1 MASLNRVHLIGN
13 LGQDPELRYTP
24 NQVAVCTL
32 NIATTEY
39 RTKEDGQREEQTTW
53 HRVVVW
59 NKQAENCSKYLTKGR
74 PVYVEGKLQTR
85 QWDDKTGNRRYT
97 TEIVAQNIQF
107 LGSGGASAGRDN
119 QASQNNNSFGQQ
131 GGGASSNNNNYGPPS
146 ASFGSQD
153 MPVMDPSLDD
163 IPF

>member
-39 RTKEDGQREEQTTW
+39 RTTQDGQREEQTTW

-59 NKQAENCSKYLTKGR
+59 NKQAENCSKYLSKGR

-85 QWDDKTGNRRYT
+85 QWDDKSGNRRYT

-107 LGSGGASAGRDN
+107 LGSGASGGRDQSSSHN
-119 QASQNNNSFGQQ
+119 QSNTSSHQYS
-131 GGGASSNNNNYGPPS
+131 SPSNN
-146 ASFGSQD
+146 SFGSQD
-153 MPVMDPSLDD
+153 MPAMDPSLDD